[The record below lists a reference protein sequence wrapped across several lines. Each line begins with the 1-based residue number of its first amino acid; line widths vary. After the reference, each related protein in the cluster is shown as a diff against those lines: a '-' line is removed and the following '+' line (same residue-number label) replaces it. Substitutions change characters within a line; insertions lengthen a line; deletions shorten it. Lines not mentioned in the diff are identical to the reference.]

1 MSFEYFCWG
10 VGGSAALEVIT
21 CYNYYRYRGVLPT
34 RYRKAGFLAIRALVA
49 LIAGGLVVAYRV
61 EGNPILAINIG
72 ASAPA
77 ILLSLA
83 EGIKTRTAE

>member
-1 MSFEYFCWG
+1 MSFEYFWWG
-10 VGGSAALEVIT
+10 VGGSAAL
-21 CYNYYRYRGVLPT
+21 
-34 RYRKAGFLAIRALVA
+34 
-49 LIAGGLVVAYRV
+49 VAYRV

>member
-1 MSFEYFCWG
+1 MSFEYFWWG

-34 RYRKAGFLAIRALVA
+34 RYRKTGFLAIRALVA
-49 LIAGGLVVAYRV
+49 LIAGGLVVAYQV